1 MLLAAGNNVGMLR
14 KRKKNEKTKIFKC
27 SKRLCSFHFCA
38 YSAYRLPSCGNR
50 FFLFC
55 KKKILYKLFSIVK
68 LMSPFKV
75 CHKDVKESFAI
86 FFSIIFAM
94 SKQKKGNKKYLI
106 EIANMKKRRFENVK
120 VEMA

>member
-1 MLLAAGNNVGMLR
+1 MRKQKYSNAPNGCAHFTFAPIPRTDYQVAA
-14 KRKKNEKTKIFKC
+14 IDF
-27 SKRLCSFHFCA
+27 
-38 YSAYRLPSCGNR
+38 SC
-50 FFLFC
+50 FV

-94 SKQKKGNKKYLI
+94 SKQKKGIKNT
-106 EIANMKKRRFENVK
+106 
-120 VEMA
+120 